1 MKIPIKPFVKISA
14 MWTCCHSYPD
24 DCWYLQTLFRSYLRN
39 FIIYIRMAIFWGQFS
54 VHSMT
59 IYTIALKI
67 PIKPFVKI
75 SAMWTCCHSYPDD
88 CWYLQT
94 LFRSYL
100 RNFIIYIRMAIFWGQ
115 FSVHSMTIYYS
126 FPLKAIL
133 RLNQW
138 LEFFIDKNKWLLKVQ
153 VGIVHKFTG
162 LCGDFRRLCLFL
174 LLPHTL

>member
-1 MKIPIKPFVKISA
+1 MKIPIKPFVKISP

-24 DCWYLQTLFRSYLRN
+24 DCWYFHTLFRS
-39 FIIYIRMAIFWGQFS
+39 
-54 VHSMT
+54 H
-59 IYTIALKI
+59 
-67 PIKPFVKI
+67 
-75 SAMWTCCHSYPDD
+75 
-88 CWYLQT
+88 
-94 LFRSYL
+94 L

-153 VGIVHKFTG
+153 VGIVHLLVSVVILEGCAYFYFYPILFNPIPRYCAVVRMAERSKALRSG
-162 LCGDFRRLCLFL
+162 RSLPWRRGFKSHFWQLFSSSQESCCLAVIIRWWNN
-174 LLPHTL
+174 TL